1 MMHPISAGTA
11 FKRPSFEALQREAA
25 QLGAQIVLVRGF
37 RLRGAWEADTGTI
50 YIRESLAG
58 VERACV
64 LAHELEHAYRGD
76 VGPQS
81 PEVEAWIDEEV
92 ARRFIDPWEYTCAE
106 KSGGGVAQIAKSLD
120 LPTWVVQAW
129 AKKVAM
135 DRSFA
140 PCA

>member
-1 MMHPISAGTA
+1 MHPISAGTA

-25 QLGAQIVLVRGF
+25 RLGAQIKLVRGF
-37 RLRGAWEADTGTI
+37 RLLGAWEADTGTI
-50 YIRESLAG
+50 YIREGLLSP
-58 VERACV
+58 ERECV
-64 LAHELEHAYRGD
+64 LAHELEHVIRGD

-81 PEVEAWIDEEV
+81 PEVEAWIDIEV
-92 ARRFIDPWEYTCAE
+92 ARRFVDPWEYTRAE

-129 AKKVAM
+129 AKKISL